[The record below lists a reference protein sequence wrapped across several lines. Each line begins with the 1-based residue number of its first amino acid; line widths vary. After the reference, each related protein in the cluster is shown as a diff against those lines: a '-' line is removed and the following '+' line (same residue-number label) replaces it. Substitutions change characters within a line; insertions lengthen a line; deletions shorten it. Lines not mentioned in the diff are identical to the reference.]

1 MDHSDNLFEIL
12 RVKIL
17 EKSKDKEAI
26 VRMQACM
33 ALCRLQ
39 DEEDQEIVERLA
51 EMMQFDP
58 SA

>member
-1 MDHSDNLFEIL
+1 
-12 RVKIL
+12 
-17 EKSKDKEAI
+17 
-26 VRMQACM
+26 MQACM

-39 DEEDQEIVERLA
+39 DEDDQEIVERLA